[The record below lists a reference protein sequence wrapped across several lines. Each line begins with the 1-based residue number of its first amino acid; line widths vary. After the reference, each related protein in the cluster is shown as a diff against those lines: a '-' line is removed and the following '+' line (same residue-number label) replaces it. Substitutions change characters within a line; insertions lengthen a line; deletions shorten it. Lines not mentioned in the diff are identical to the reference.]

1 MIMIQERKKWFV
13 YLIESTAVWYRQFI
27 NGNGDM
33 FQFEQSYT
41 SMICVSNWNFQIS
54 MCIQFGF
61 QTLSF
66 ITCYEWPGV
75 ISTIYILIFDLFQ
88 IYLGIQLFLFLIPEH
103 YCAEPNTHLDI
114 RYWWQRLLT
123 VGVLKVQSVIESG
136 DFSDIPKNETYA
148 AFYFKGWSG
157 IEDEHAGV
165 DIWMCVCVNF
175 DRQPSSIPSFLTIG
189 PSNGIHPLTFLYVS
203 SM

>member
-1 MIMIQERKKWFV
+1 MIINDHVPGEKKMV
-13 YLIESTAVWYRQFI
+13 CLSDRIYCCLISPIYKWEWWYVLVWAVLHI
-27 NGNGDM
+27 NDLC
-33 FQFEQSYT
+33 
-41 SMICVSNWNFQIS
+41 IKLKLSNFNVHPK
-54 MCIQFGF
+54 FGF

-75 ISTIYILIFDLFQ
+75 ISTIYILILDLFQ

-148 AFYFKGWSG
+148 AFYLKGWSG

-189 PSNGIHPLTFLYVS
+189 P
-203 SM
+203 